1 MNVIITPPLV
11 GFKVYSLILLPA
23 SFSHARAQEQLK
35 YRSSVRKMEH
45 LTSKNLHGR
54 RCRERHI
61 TADVPEKNPVLAS
74 FFFFKYIYI
83 LATARRPVMPPPPQM
98 KPQKKKKV
106 KSVFGQNGFVS
117 SNSCL
122 SAAGKRKVSCSNLCF
137 PSSMCEVWTAH
148 PPLTNVPVSLY
159 VSVYCTEPRFSSYGS
174 KLLSLAAACG
184 KAQTPTT
191 SYIAFQNKEL
201 VVFF

>member
-61 TADVPEKNPVLAS
+61 TADVPEKNPVLA

-83 LATARRPVMPPPPQM
+83 YIGNSATAGDATTSTNEASEE
-98 KPQKKKKV
+98 KKSEICV
-106 KSVFGQNGFVS
+106 WSE
-117 SNSCL
+117 
-122 SAAGKRKVSCSNLCF
+122 RLCF
-137 PSSMCEVWTAH
+137 QQQLLIRGGKTEGF
-148 PPLTNVPVSLY
+148 LLESL
-159 VSVYCTEPRFSSYGS
+159 FS
-174 KLLSLAAACG
+174 
-184 KAQTPTT
+184 
-191 SYIAFQNKEL
+191 F
-201 VVFF
+201 VHV

>member
-61 TADVPEKNPVLAS
+61 TADVPEKNPVLA
-74 FFFFKYIYI
+74 FFFFKIYIYI
-83 LATARRPVMPPPPQM
+83 GNSATAGDATTSTNEASEEE
-98 KPQKKKKV
+98 KKW
-106 KSVFGQNGFVS
+106 
-117 SNSCL
+117 
-122 SAAGKRKVSCSNLCF
+122 NLCLVRTALF
-137 PSSMCEVWTAH
+137 PATAAYPRRENGRFPARIFVFLRPYVRCERPILHWQMYQCHCMWASTVRSPDFPHTVLNYSHWLLPAGRRRH
-148 PPLTNVPVSLY
+148 P
-159 VSVYCTEPRFSSYGS
+159 
-174 KLLSLAAACG
+174 LLPILPF
-184 KAQTPTT
+184 K
-191 SYIAFQNKEL
+191 IKN
-201 VVFF
+201 

>member
-1 MNVIITPPLV
+1 MNVIITPLLV

-23 SFSHARAQEQLK
+23 SFSHAGAQEQLK

-54 RCRERHI
+54 RWRERHI
-61 TADVPEKNPVLAS
+61 TADVPEKNPVLA
-74 FFFFKYIYI
+74 FKNIYMYWQQRDGQWCHH
-83 LATARRPVMPPPPQM
+83 LHKWSLRR
-98 KPQKKKKV
+98 KKKW

-137 PSSMCEVWTAH
+137 PSSICEVWTAH

-159 VSVYCTEPRFSSYGS
+159 VSAYCTEPRFSSYGS
-174 KLLSLAAACG
+174 KLPSLAAACG
-184 KAQTPTT
+184 KAQTPST